1 MVKNFYCSFLVPATS
16 TPNATKKL
24 VCSCG
29 KNNKEGHESC
39 VQDANGRTRCPCIG
53 KGVSCSRD
61 CRCKRCQNK
70 QAYQK
75 PKEAGFSLSCKC
87 KVDKVKSNEEYVA
100 CSDGKRKT
108 KCPCVRNE
116 TQCGSR
122 CLCKN
127 CGNCGT
133 SSLNLQSLTPR
144 SRKRKRDNPSPF
156 KKQCSA
162 EFLAS
167 NGIHP
172 SSGPW
177 TTHETCLL
185 LGCAS
190 LISVTAVEPSV
201 QNITLLYNNITTS
214 RRMCYPIREKTV
226 TQVSRK
232 LSHLAEKQTVL
243 NILGNTE

>member
-29 KNNKEGHESC
+29 KNNKEAHVSC

-53 KGVSCSRD
+53 KGVSSSRIAAAQGVETS
-61 CRCKRCQNK
+61 KRTKNPKRPASRYPVNVESTKLNLMKSMWHAATANEK
-70 QAYQK
+70 QSA
-75 PKEAGFSLSCKC
+75 P
-87 KVDKVKSNEEYVA
+87 
-100 CSDGKRKT
+100 
-108 KCPCVRNE
+108 
-116 TQCGSR
+116 R

-156 KKQCSA
+156 KKQCNA

-167 NGIHP
+167 KGIHP

-177 TTHETCLL
+177 TTHETRLL

-190 LISVTAVEPSV
+190 LISITAVEPSV

-214 RRMCYPIREKTV
+214 RRMCYPIREKTM

-232 LSHLAEKQTVL
+232 RSHLAEKQTVL

>member
-1 MVKNFYCSFLVPATS
+1 M
-16 TPNATKKL
+16 
-24 VCSCG
+24 
-29 KNNKEGHESC
+29 
-39 VQDANGRTRCPCIG
+39 
-53 KGVSCSRD
+53 
-61 CRCKRCQNK
+61 
-70 QAYQK
+70 
-75 PKEAGFSLSCKC
+75 SCKC
-87 KVDKVKSNEEYVA
+87 GVDKVKSDKEYVA
-100 CSDGKRKT
+100 CIDGKRKT

-127 CGNCGT
+127 CGNCDKI
-133 SSLNLQSLTPR
+133 SVNLQSSTPR
-144 SRKRKRDNPSPF
+144 SLKRKRDNPSPF

-167 NGIHP
+167 KGIHP

-185 LGCAS
+185 LCCAS
-190 LISVTAVEPSV
+190 LLRVTAVEPSV
-201 QNITLLYNNITTS
+201 QNITLLYNNIINSEVS
-214 RRMCYPIREKTV
+214 RRKCYPIREKTL

-243 NILGNTE
+243 HTLGNSI